1 MFLYGWRLLYIAADR
16 YYHRKVPASTWEDP
30 ASDDP
35 FVFFLSGFTSHT
47 QKAIEEHT
55 VRSNALI
62 FTFML
67 LWTAMGACWV
77 VQFQHTTTFH
87 KHTHCGLKASAAGGL
102 VLYNAIGLVVSAV
115 ISLFGISGKKRT
127 VRHLSFSRYLD
138 DAVRQHMLHHTQ
150 VKKAVWDGPVEKDDA
165 LPEYTEI
172 GGDTNL

>member
-127 VRHLSFSRYLD
+127 V
-138 DAVRQHMLHHTQ
+138 
-150 VKKAVWDGPVEKDDA
+150 KKAVWDGPVEKDDA